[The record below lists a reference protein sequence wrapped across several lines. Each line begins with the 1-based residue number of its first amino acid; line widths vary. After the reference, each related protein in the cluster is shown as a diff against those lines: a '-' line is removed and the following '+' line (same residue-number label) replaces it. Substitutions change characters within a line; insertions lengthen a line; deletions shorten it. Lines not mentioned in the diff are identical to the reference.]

1 MPEILWTWLHRELR
15 SCDSGE
21 AITPGPEPDPDP
33 QVSSVADS
41 CGPPWSSPRLRPPP
55 CPNPCPAV
63 NETRLSSTRAWGQ
76 EGVSP
81 FWVGAGW
88 AALGV
93 LGDGVTGD
101 LLPFPLAS
109 PSPAPGAHPV
119 LWSPSRFP
127 QVSLHQHQ
135 QCCAASPV
143 QWWWGHAATQL
154 AVMTLLPRWASSMPN
169 ECCTK
174 QEGPSSFPFYY

>member
-1 MPEILWTWLHRELR
+1 MEIPLVVGKNKCVIVSSSLYTRVNHMPEILWTWLHRELR

-21 AITPGPEPDPDP
+21 AITPGPERDPDP

-41 CGPPWSSPRLRPPP
+41 RGPPWSSPRLRPPP

-63 NETRLSSTRAWGQ
+63 NETRLSSTRAQGQ
-76 EGVSP
+76 EAASP
-81 FWVGAGW
+81 FQVGAGW
-88 AALGV
+88 AAMGV
-93 LGDGVTGD
+93 LGDGVIGD

-135 QCCAASPV
+135 QHFFFIIKFLHSIHP
-143 QWWWGHAATQL
+143 GF
-154 AVMTLLPRWASSMPN
+154 
-169 ECCTK
+169 
-174 QEGPSSFPFYY
+174 G